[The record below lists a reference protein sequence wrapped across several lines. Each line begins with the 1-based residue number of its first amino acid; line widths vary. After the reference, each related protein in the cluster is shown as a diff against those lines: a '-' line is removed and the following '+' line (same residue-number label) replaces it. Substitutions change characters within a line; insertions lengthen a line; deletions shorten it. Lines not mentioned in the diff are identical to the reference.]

1 MYCRCGTEKL
11 RVEPD
16 RATQDPAWMAI
27 QRLVRLPS
35 EAAVWMRPAHVPASS
50 SLHGMDVVCTM
61 YCRLDVGSCTACSIQ
76 LGLAAHSDTHA
87 NWRHRQLRLPS
98 SSVRRPSRSDVV
110 PSRSLSALCIPGQD
124 GLGYTTRYSLSH
136 TDKHFRSTFR
146 PGPGGTQVSSE
157 DCDSDSATFPARPS
171 QGRPPV
177 ACLLYPLPVPS
188 CRVSALTSCPSP
200 ATGRTVVAGQ

>member
-1 MYCRCGTEKL
+1 
-11 RVEPD
+11 
-16 RATQDPAWMAI
+16 MAI
-27 QRLVRLPS
+27 QRLVDGHQSRWMAIQQIGWPS
-35 EAAVWMRPAHVPASS
+35 SGLLTAIRVVAIRGGSVVAASVYQHTAAYMVWMWYVLPAGCRAVQHPAWLGCAFRHTCELAPSTAQMAIQQRS
-50 SLHGMDVVCTM
+50 TAIK
-61 YCRLDVGSCTACSIQ
+61 VGC
-76 LGLAAHSDTHA
+76 AAFA
-87 NWRHRQLRLPS
+87 
-98 SSVRRPSRSDVV
+98 
-110 PSRSLSALCIPGQD
+110 SLSALCFPGQD
-124 GLGYTTRYSLSH
+124 GLGYTRYSLSH